1 MPYLYGGSWVDGNSL
16 SDMENSELAVF
27 FGNNPSETRMSGC
40 KAKTLQ
46 HARFTRNTRVIIIDP
61 RYTDSMVSVGDEW
74 IPIRPG
80 TDAALSAALAYVM
93 ITEDLIDKPFLAK
106 YTICYD
112 VESLPKG
119 APAGSSYKS
128 YILG

>member
-80 TDAALSAALAYVM
+80 TDAAPQRGAGLRDDHRRPYRQALPRQ
-93 ITEDLIDKPFLAK
+93 IHHRL
-106 YTICYD
+106 
-112 VESLPKG
+112 
-119 APAGSSYKS
+119 
-128 YILG
+128 